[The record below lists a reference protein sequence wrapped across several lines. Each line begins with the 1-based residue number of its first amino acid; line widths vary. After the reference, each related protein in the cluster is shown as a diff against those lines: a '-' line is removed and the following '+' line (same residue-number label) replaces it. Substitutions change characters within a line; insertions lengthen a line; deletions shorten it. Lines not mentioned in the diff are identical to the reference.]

1 MLEILLKFGTL
12 QYPGISKG
20 GTLKSPQSSH
30 HLDHS
35 SKDSV
40 RTKRKAKVN
49 KNTQKQHQ
57 YRLLSQREQES
68 LESND
73 ENSQSGAAEFC
84 LIRTVMAA

>member
-1 MLEILLKFGTL
+1 MFKILVKFRFF
-12 QYPGISKG
+12 QYPGISKR
-20 GTLKSPQSSH
+20 GTLKSLQSSR

-40 RTKRKAKVN
+40 RTKSKAKIK
-49 KNTQKQHQ
+49 KNTQNQHQ